1 MELIKFVDGLDAKY
15 ANYKSRMVPKFDRL
29 CTCLFSRV
37 IGRILVSFT
46 GIPKITE
53 RTNLGEK
60 KREFNF
66 CYIKF
71 EMLLI
76 HAI

>member
-1 MELIKFVDGLDAKY
+1 MQNMQTRSQGWFPSLTVYVLA
-15 ANYKSRMVPKFDRL
+15 
-29 CTCLFSRV
+29 LFSRV

-60 KREFNF
+60 KQRVQF